1 MRDLISVDEART
13 RAKRKLPR
21 VAFDFIDGG
30 SDDEVT
36 LRENRRA
43 FEQVELRPRQLM
55 KVTEREQSV
64 TVAGVP
70 IDSPVILAPTGFARL
85 AGNGGDLAGAVGAGR
100 RNTIFT
106 LSTMATHSIEEVA
119 AVATGPLWF
128 QLYLVKEPSVNEQLV
143 ERAKAS
149 GYRALV
155 VTVDVPVLSVRERDV
170 RNGLTVPP
178 KLRPRTAFDMLRR
191 PRWMRDQFPP
201 MAFANFRDTGLI
213 SPKKAVE
220 HAKWVRQ
227 TLAHA
232 GATFADLEEL
242 RTLWEGPMLV
252 KGLLTVEDARRAVDA
267 GADGIVVSNHGGRQ
281 LDGSVTSLGALPAI
295 VDAVGDETEVLLD
308 SGVRRG
314 TDVVK
319 ALSLGAR
326 AVLVGRP
333 WLWGAAC
340 GGADGVETVLRLL
353 YEETDRTLALV
364 GRPSVAELDRSALQ
378 EPVLAAVAQ

>member
-1 MRDLISVDEART
+1 MRPLINIDDARS

-55 KVTEREQSV
+55 NVKERDQTV
-64 TVAGVP
+64 TVAGIQ
-70 IDSPVILAPTGFARL
+70 IDSPVICAPTGFARL

-106 LSTMATHSIEEVA
+106 LSTMSTHSIEEVA
-119 AVATGPLWF
+119 DVATGPLWF
-128 QLYLVKEPSVNEQLV
+128 QLYLVKERSVNQQLI
-143 ERAKAS
+143 ERAKAA

-170 RNGLTVPP
+170 HNGLTIPP
-178 KLRPRTAFDMLRR
+178 RLRPRTAFDMMRR
-191 PRWMRDQFPP
+191 PRWLAGQFPP
-201 MAFANFRDTGLI
+201 IAFANFRDTGMV
-213 SPKKAVE
+213 SPKQAVA
-220 HAKWVRQ
+220 HAKWVRDN
-227 TLAHA
+227 LAHA
-232 GATFADLEEL
+232 GADMDDLAEL
-242 RTLWEGPMLV
+242 RATWEGPLIV
-252 KGLLTVEDARRAVDA
+252 KGLLTAEDARRAVDV
-267 GADGIVVSNHGGRQ
+267 GADGVVVSNHGGRQ
-281 LDGSVTSLGALPAI
+281 LDGAVTSLAALPEI
-295 VDAVGDETEVLLD
+295 VDEVGDETEVLLD
-308 SGVRRG
+308 GGVRRG

-326 AVLVGRP
+326 ACLVGRP
-333 WLWGAAC
+333 WLWGTAC

-364 GRPSVAELDRSALQ
+364 GRPSVAELDRFVLQ
-378 EPVLAAVAQ
+378 EPFLAAAAQ